1 MIVVVTPPFE
11 ARRNGIFVLHKLY
24 ESLRQAGVETHL
36 VFFTNP
42 RSGKFSLS
50 SDPSYYGPGHTAAKI
65 PATSREDLARAI
77 ADGVVIYPEIISG
90 NPLKA
95 SRVCRYMLNR
105 EGALQGH
112 ALGAQSNDF
121 VILFSKIFGAHG
133 QVAPVLHYP
142 TPLDWVN
149 ALPVVPLEGRSI
161 DLFYVGKADRYDA
174 KVHSYQPP
182 NTLEVTR
189 HWPKT
194 QQEFRALLG
203 VTRFFFSCDTLSAV
217 NGEAALAG
225 AAPVVKELGPFTLKD
240 LSESEYGFL
249 TLDYDFYSQPPNRSL
264 TPNLISQLQDYRN
277 NLIRVTQWFENSWP
291 SNLQEVVRSMERKW
305 GIQLQRTGLT

>member
-1 MIVVVTPPFE
+1 MIIVVTPPFE

-42 RSGKFSLS
+42 RSGKFFLS
-50 SDPSYYGPGHTAAKI
+50 NDPLHYGPVHTTGKI
-65 PATSREDLARAI
+65 PATTREDLARAI
-77 ADGVVIYPEIISG
+77 ANGVVIYPEIISG

-95 SRVCRYMLNR
+95 PRVCRYMLNR
-105 EGALQGH
+105 EGALQGN
-112 ALGAQSNDF
+112 ALGAQDNDLI
-121 VILFSKIFGAHG
+121 ILFSKIFGGPG

-142 TPLDWVN
+142 TPLDWAK
-149 ALPVVPLEGRSI
+149 ALPVVPLASRTI

-174 KVHSYQPP
+174 KVHRHQPP

-217 NGEAALAG
+217 NAEAAIAG
-225 AAPVVKELGPFTLKD
+225 AIPVVMGLGPFSLAN
-240 LSESEYGFL
+240 LEASEYGFL
-249 TLDYDFYSQPPNRSL
+249 KNDYNFYSKPENRLLS
-264 TPNLISQLQDYRN
+264 PNLLTAVKTYQQSLISTTKYFEDRWPDSLRDFLGLLDRRWNLRLLQKDD
-277 NLIRVTQWFENSWP
+277 
-291 SNLQEVVRSMERKW
+291 
-305 GIQLQRTGLT
+305 